1 MASIFDTRQKKANTS
16 PNRIYKS
23 NTISLWLVRKRP
35 DKKEM
40 HIERISGK
48 RGLLVTVIKRQK
60 NGGGI
65 HMNTAPV
72 PDYLKPDMTRYLR
85 RYKRG

>member
-1 MASIFDTRQKKANTS
+1 
-16 PNRIYKS
+16 
-23 NTISLWLVRKRP
+23 
-35 DKKEM
+35 M

-72 PDYLKPDMTRYLR
+72 PDYLKPDMTRCLR